1 MVGRQTDGKRFR
13 SKLKALNERLRALR
27 SAGGNAMVAFVRQH
41 LMGHIQYY
49 GVSGNTRRVTSY
61 VYFASR
67 LLFKWL
73 NRRSQSRSLTWERF
87 CAVIAG
93 QLPRSRIVDNLYPMP
108 TWMPQSG
115 SRMV

>member
-1 MVGRQTDGKRFR
+1 MV
-13 SKLKALNERLRALR
+13 E
-27 SAGGNAMVAFVRQH
+27 FVRQH
-41 LMGHIQYY
+41 LEGHVQYY

-87 CAVIAG
+87 GEVIVRR
-93 QLPRSRIVDNLYPMP
+93 LPRGRILHNLYPVP
-108 TWMPQSG
+108 LWRTQTG

>member
-1 MVGRQTDGKRFR
+1 M
-13 SKLKALNERLRALR
+13 
-27 SAGGNAMVAFVRQH
+27 
-41 LMGHIQYY
+41 
-49 GVSGNTRRVTSY
+49 TSY

-87 CAVIAG
+87 CAVIVRR
-93 QLPRSRIVDNLYPMP
+93 LPRGRILHNLYPVP
-108 TWMPQSG
+108 TWRTQTG

>member
-1 MVGRQTDGKRFR
+1 MV
-13 SKLKALNERLRALR
+13 E
-27 SAGGNAMVAFVRQH
+27 FVRQH
-41 LMGHIQYY
+41 LEGHVQYY

-87 CAVIAG
+87 GEVIVR
-93 QLPRSRIVDNLYPMP
+93 QLPRRRIVHNLYPKP
-108 TWMPQSG
+108 TCMPQSG